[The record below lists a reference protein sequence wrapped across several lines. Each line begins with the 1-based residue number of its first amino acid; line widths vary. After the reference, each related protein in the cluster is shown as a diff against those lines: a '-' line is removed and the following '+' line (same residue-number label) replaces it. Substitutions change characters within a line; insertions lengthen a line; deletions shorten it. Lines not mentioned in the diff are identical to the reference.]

1 MDWLNKNFH
10 YLLQTPDSDI
20 GASGGSFGIST
31 ESTAEEIK
39 VANGQKMEKNR
50 EEREEKDK
58 TSEDQLIVIHGA
70 KIKFNTHLGE
80 FKVLSDVPTTQDK
93 LTGTI
98 VEKQIPNFTF
108 YDGFQMISLTNWLDF
123 GTVQVQENEVLIKKS
138 KLPGV
143 GKMPGNIP
151 PETGNI
157 EFVDSGQV
165 HIPESIN
172 TEGAPLPDEKQDDT
186 EYIYYNKDGFYL
198 GGLESSLKV
207 FISTQS
213 DYDSAKASKKWSPVN
228 VEANLLKE
236 KDVNISHTKFIRN
249 ASTTYGESS
258 TAYNIVDQYEFFAIA
273 SVHKRNKVAYGVNS
287 DFAKKFRALTS
298 PERNKN
304 EAIKYSIA
312 AEINALVGG
321 KDYSNGAKQWDGA
334 EQTHLP
340 ATTPD
345 IASNGKFMF
354 KINVMGWDITD
365 EHFASWKSIVSK
377 KFGEK
382 YFNVPQ
388 KKYAVENYGGMTNKN
403 KIRLNSS
410 AQYGL
415 TMFWEE
421 IDIKKPKEK

>member
-1 MDWLNKNFH
+1 MQENNKTSP
-10 YLLQTPDSDI
+10 YPEISSTPTS
-20 GASGGSFGIST
+20 IS
-31 ESTAEEIK
+31 EEQAAEMQAENSK
-39 VANGQKMEKNR
+39 EAENKR
-50 EEREEKDK
+50 EEREEDEKI
-58 TSEDQLIVIHGA
+58 EDGLKHVIDTATLKCTLCTNPKGI
-70 KIKFNTHLGE
+70 IKVNYDT
-80 FKVLSDVPTTQDK
+80 PTTQEKKTATVIEKDASSLIFFGNCTK
-93 LTGTI
+93 SPNGASPCAAVMQLGQWKDIGTSKSQDEHVLLQKSTIKCNYGGVDII
-98 VEKQIPNFTF
+98 VI
-108 YDGFQMISLTNWLDF
+108 
-123 GTVQVQENEVLIKKS
+123 
-138 KLPGV
+138 
-143 GKMPGNIP
+143 
-151 PETGNI
+151 
-157 EFVDSGQV
+157 DSGQ
-165 HIPESIN
+165 INEPESLN
-172 TEGAPLPDEKQDDT
+172 TEIASLPQKKADDT
-186 EYIYYNKDGFYL
+186 EYIYYTKDGLYV
-198 GGLESSLKV
+198 GGLENSLKV
-207 FISTQS
+207 YLSSQVEFDT
-213 DYDSAKASKKWSPVN
+213 AKKDKKWS
-228 VEANLLKE
+228 LLNIDSKLLRDKE
-236 KDVNISHTKFIRN
+236 DAITHAKFIRN

-258 TAYNIVDQYEFFAIA
+258 AAYNIIDQYEFFAIA

-287 DFAKKFRALTS
+287 DFAKKFRALSS

-365 EHFASWKSIVSK
+365 EHFASWKSRVSK

-382 YFNVPQ
+382 YFNVPA

-415 TMFWEE
+415 TMFWKEV
-421 IDIKKPKEK
+421 DITKPKTR